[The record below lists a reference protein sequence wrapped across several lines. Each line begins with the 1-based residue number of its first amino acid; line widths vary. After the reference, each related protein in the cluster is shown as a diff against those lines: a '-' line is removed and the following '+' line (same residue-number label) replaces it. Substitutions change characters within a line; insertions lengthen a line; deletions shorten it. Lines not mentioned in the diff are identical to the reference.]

1 MTIKTREYELIEE
14 LLNRGATMEDINRI
28 YKLAEQEKRKEER
41 EIAINKAREKVAE
54 AIAEYAK
61 LLTGIDIDVTQL
73 IKDVIEEEKKINNV
87 DSTKTKV
94 KYKTDAVSEWLKE
107 NDLF

>member
-28 YKLAEQEKRKEER
+28 YQLAEQEKRKKER
-41 EIAINKAREKVAE
+41 EIAVNKAREKVAE

-61 LLTGIDIDVTQL
+61 LLTGIDIDVAQL
-73 IKDVIEEEKKINNV
+73 IKDVIKEEEKFKG
-87 DSTKTKV
+87 TTKV
-94 KYKTDAVSEWLKE
+94 EVKLSDDAVNKWLKR
-107 NDLF
+107 NGYSF